1 MGEVVDG
8 NFDTPEARNAHF
20 VKAINDFRDD
30 IFNSVDM
37 FLEREQGTDEKFAWL
52 FVYTG
57 AIESLKMLGAD
68 MDYLRE
74 FLETVNDESPQ
85 KH

>member
-1 MGEVVDG
+1 MGEVVNG
-8 NFDTPEARNAHF
+8 NFDSPEARNAHF

-37 FLEREQGTDEKFAWL
+37 FLEREQGADETFAWL

-57 AIESLKMLGAD
+57 AIENLHKLGLTV
-68 MDYLRE
+68 DYLRE
-74 FLETVNDESPQ
+74 FLQTVDEESPQ